1 MIFVKDL
8 SYLLNLL
15 MVQVLL
21 SDQGHFREVFILLVF
36 FLIYFKLDLC
46 VCELFITHHIG
57 NATSYHEIYKISF
70 AYVITVS

>member
-36 FLIYFKLDLC
+36 FLIYILNWIY
-46 VCELFITHHIG
+46 VCANYL
-57 NATSYHEIYKISF
+57 
-70 AYVITVS
+70 